1 MRVETGVE
9 TKAVLLQALEQYGVV
24 GEFIAKL
31 IAFTSDSAGNMLTLA
46 EALDKLARFACL
58 DHGIM
63 NAVKFAFACLVPEDW
78 AAVVDEVRWMIHML
92 VEPAA
97 VKAVVE
103 TPANEQRCKVI
114 GLYWQR
120 FRGRF

>member
-1 MRVETGVE
+1 ME